1 MLNSDKKPGKVKS
14 SAAGDVKKFR
24 VSLEDL
30 LEAGAHFGHQAKRW
44 NPKMQ
49 GFVWAEKDGIHIFDL
64 AKTAQKIDEAAE
76 YLRDAVAEGKQ
87 VVLVGTKRQASDI
100 IKEVATKV
108 EVPFVSQRW
117 LGGIITNWEQ
127 IKKRIDKLADMKLK
141 REKGE
146 YAKYTKREQLLLARE
161 IDKLEKFFGGLASLT
176 KRPDILFVVDTH
188 KERVA
193 VREAK
198 NRGLVIVG
206 MCDTNG
212 NPDLV
217 DYVIPA
223 NDDALRSIKVIVEAI
238 GDAITE
244 GKKKIVK

>member
-1 MLNSDKKPGKVKS
+1 MATKKQE
-14 SAAGDVKKFR
+14 KKFR

-44 NPKMQ
+44 NPKM
-49 GFVWAEKDGIHIFDL
+49 GEFVWAEKDGIHIFDL
-64 AKTAQKIDEAAE
+64 AKTAQKLDEAAE
-76 YLRDAVAEGKQ
+76 FLKNSVAEGKQ
-87 VVLVGTKRQASDI
+87 VVMVGTKRQAAEI
-100 IKEVATKV
+100 VKEVATKAS
-108 EVPFVSQRW
+108 VPFVSQRW

-127 IKKRIDKLADMKLK
+127 IKKRIDKLAEMKLK
-141 REKGE
+141 KEKGE
-146 YAKYTKREQLLLARE
+146 YSKYTKREQLLLDRE
-161 IDKLEKFFGGLASLT
+161 IERLEKFFGGLATLT

-212 NPDLV
+212 NPDLI

-238 GDAITE
+238 GEAITE
-244 GKKKIVK
+244 GKKK